1 MRTQATRFGILG
13 RDEDFPPD
21 TLLARNLRESDTGR
35 YFCASTGKFGT
46 EVVAECYDVLV
57 LPRSV
62 TEPRFAFVGKVDVNE
77 SGNMVEEFAMKEAN
91 QSLVFDCTVSNNSTY
106 NTKMSFC
113 VKKNLWMHYFRWFFT
128 GILR

>member
-13 RDEDFPPD
+13 RDEGFPPD

-35 YFCASTGKFGT
+35 YFCASAGKFGT

-62 TEPRFAFVGKVDVNE
+62 TEPRFAFVGKADVNE
-77 SGNMVEEFAMKEAN
+77 SGDIVEEYAMKEAN
-91 QSLVFDCTVSNNSTY
+91 QSLDFDCTVRKFLMMPS
-106 NTKMSFC
+106 
-113 VKKNLWMHYFRWFFT
+113 
-128 GILR
+128 

>member
-35 YFCASTGKFGT
+35 YFCASAGKFGT

-62 TEPRFAFVGKVDVNE
+62 TEPRFAFVGKADVNE
-77 SGNMVEEFAMKEAN
+77 SGDIVEEYAMKEAN
-91 QSLVFDCTVSNNSTY
+91 QSLDFDCTVRKFLMMPS
-106 NTKMSFC
+106 
-113 VKKNLWMHYFRWFFT
+113 
-128 GILR
+128 